1 MPLQGPQEGQGF
13 ARVTPVVSRAQN
25 WTSAQLR
32 AATYS
37 RRGFFRLVG
46 FLAASVALLVF
57 LGLWMAGLL
66 PQVREGL
73 DHSRR
78 NALMAMG
85 FTVERIDI
93 IGEGYLPEYDVRAA
107 LQARE
112 GDYFFALDL
121 DAAQDRLETLPW
133 VEHVVVRR
141 LWPDRLV
148 VQVIEKRPAAVWQS
162 GDALHLIDDAGEV
175 IGGTDAVRSY
185 TASPTLPHL
194 VGADAHLHLANL
206 EALAARPLIRDRLRA
221 SVRVG
226 ERWDLVLHG
235 DLRVQLP
242 VQGAD
247 AALDRLAKLH
257 DETQLLDRTVANID
271 LRLADRLTI
280 RPASVPAS

>member
-1 MPLQGPQEGQGF
+1 MPQAGEGF
-13 ARVTPVVSRAQN
+13 VRVTPVVSRAQN

-32 AATYS
+32 AATYT
-37 RRGFFRLVG
+37 RRGFLRLVG
-46 FLAASVALLVF
+46 FLIASLAFLVF

-66 PQVREGL
+66 PQVRDGIN
-73 DHSRR
+73 DTRR

-162 GDALHLIDDAGEV
+162 GDALHLIDATGAV

-185 TASPTLPHL
+185 TASQTLPHL
-194 VGADAHLHLANL
+194 IGANAHFHLADAQ
-206 EALAARPLIRDRLRA
+206 ALAARPLIRDRLRA

-226 ERWDLVLHG
+226 DRWDLVLDG

-242 VQGAD
+242 VEGAD

-257 DETQLLDRTVANID
+257 DETYLLDRTVANID

-280 RPASVPAS
+280 RPAATPAS